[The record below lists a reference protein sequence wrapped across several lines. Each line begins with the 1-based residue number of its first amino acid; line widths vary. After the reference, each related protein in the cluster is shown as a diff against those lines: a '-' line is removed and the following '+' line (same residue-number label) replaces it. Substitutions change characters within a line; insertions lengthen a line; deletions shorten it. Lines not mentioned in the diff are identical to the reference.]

1 MCIVH
6 AETFKL
12 IVPEKG
18 STFVAGDRP
27 IMETKLSCWPAH
39 EALNLCL
46 HTVKIILIS
55 LFYRRRLFD
64 KQTTNFD

>member
-46 HTVKIILIS
+46 HTENHLYIFV
-55 LFYRRRLFD
+55 FPGRLFEI
-64 KQTTNFD
+64 